1 MNANPY
7 KAYKQQSVMTMTPG
21 QVLLAVYDEM
31 IKQINIAKLGFEDN
45 NLPLINN
52 SLQKSQTILREL
64 QNTLNF
70 DYEVSGGLNDLYDF
84 FHSVLREVNIKKSPE
99 RLDEVLQMVV
109 ELRDAFSQAEKQTR

>member
-52 SLQKSQTILREL
+52 SLQKSQIILREL

-70 DYEVSGGLNDLYDF
+70 DYEVSGGLNDLYEF
-84 FHSVLREVNIKKSPE
+84 FHTILRDANIKKSPE